1 MDAERREHLETQLS
15 AYLDGEL
22 MPQERAEVEAW
33 LEADPQARQ
42 LLAQLRATVS
52 AVHSL
57 PRARASEELLGNLR
71 TRLERQALLD
81 GTPEIEPAPT
91 SRTRSWSRWVAVAA
105 VIALTFT
112 AGYFTWTLRE
122 QESVG
127 PQFAHKEAKPR
138 SLEPVNA
145 PVAGERLAA
154 RAEHLAKDKKTELG
168 GTSTSPSLAAAPAA
182 RPPAEP
188 MALTME
194 MGEGEELAAEVA
206 KATAPD
212 KPVAVRDTLAVAGK
226 SIALAGVE
234 VADSKAK
241 SAVEDVSGLI
251 VRADSDGDGTPDGRR
266 TADTSVLAMSFA
278 DADSRAKVI
287 DALSRELQMGLPT
300 EEARRELRSSAS
312 HAMAQQGAGY
322 GELSPAARP
331 TRASGAPEP
340 PKESAPQRPS
350 SVAGAKGPETQA
362 PAGDL
367 YDAGMAKTTGSM
379 GMGGYGMGGMG
390 GMGAVGGMGG
400 MMGGFDLQTSG
411 AVRIDSIEGE
421 RSSPVNVMKM
431 NVTDPAV
438 VDRVVVAINERA
450 RAGGA
455 TVVHELSAARLA
467 LSARSKEARDA
478 VGQEGAIG
486 GDSRQSAWEEGDDVV
501 SGDGVADTLRGV
513 PQSQPGQ
520 AVITN
525 GTLSDYSW
533 RVEQS
538 QPEQFRYVTDA
549 DRLLEPGKA
558 GDTPA
563 TAMNGPSRQDW
574 AIAVASRPTAGGAA
588 SSSEGVDSN
597 FRVAMTPA
605 PKNEVPQREA
615 AIRGGTAGRSRAG
628 TGTSPALAQVTD
640 EVKHGELGRGFDDF
654 TIEGDGDDLARI
666 GEYRGSLAAPATKP
680 APAVIGTPAST
691 NLLVVYLR
699 VAPPETQPAVPATPL
714 APPTTR
720 AASQP
725 TTAPG
730 P

>member
-81 GTPEIEPAPT
+81 GTPEIELAPK

-127 PQFAHKEAKPR
+127 PQFAQKEAKPR

-145 PVAGERLAA
+145 PITGEGLA

-206 KATAPD
+206 KATAPG
-212 KPVAVRDTLAVAGK
+212 KPGAVREALTADADHPVTAGLK
-226 SIALAGVE
+226 
-234 VADSKAK
+234 VADSMVK
-241 SAVEDVSGLI
+241 SVPEDIDGLV
-251 VRADSDGDGTPDGRR
+251 VRADSEGDGDGLADGRR
-266 TADTSVLAMSFA
+266 AVDTSVLTMSFA
-278 DADSRAKVI
+278 DAESRAKVI
-287 DALSRELQMGLPT
+287 DALSRELQMGLAK
-300 EEARRELRSSAS
+300 EEAGWELRSSAS
-312 HAMAQQGAGY
+312 RAMAQQGTGY
-322 GELSPAARP
+322 GELSPATRP
-331 TRASGAPEP
+331 TRAPGAPEP
-340 PKESAPQRPS
+340 PKESVAQRPS
-350 SVAGAKGPETQA
+350 SVTGATGPETPA

-367 YDAGMAKTTGSM
+367 YDAGMARTTGSA

-390 GMGAVGGMGG
+390 GMGG
-400 MMGGFDLQTSG
+400 MMGGFRLQTG
-411 AVRIDSIEGE
+411 GVVRIDSIEGE

-455 TVVHELSAARLA
+455 TVVHELSAARPA
-467 LSARSKEARDA
+467 VSARSKEARDA

-486 GDSRQSAWEEGDDVV
+486 GDSRQSAWKEGDDVV
-501 SGDGVADTLRGV
+501 SGDGAADTLRGV

-520 AVITN
+520 TVIIN
-525 GTLSDYSW
+525 GTLPDYSW
-533 RVEQS
+533 WIEQS
-538 QPEQFRYVTDA
+538 QPEQFRYVTDV

-563 TAMNGPSRQDW
+563 TVMDGTSHQDW

-588 SSSEGVDSN
+588 SSPKGVDSN

-615 AIRGGTAGRSRAG
+615 AMRGGMAGRSRAG

-640 EVKHGELGRGFDDF
+640 EAKHGELGRGYDDF
-654 TIEGDGDDLARI
+654 TIEGDGEDRGRI
-666 GEYRGSLAAPATKP
+666 GEHKSALAAPATKP
-680 APAVIGTPAST
+680 APAVIGTPAGT

-699 VAPPETQPAVPATPL
+699 VAPPEAQPAVPAIPL
-714 APPTTR
+714 VPPTTR
-720 AASQP
+720 AATQP
-725 TTAPG
+725 ATAPG